1 MSVIAQKA
9 DIGPL
14 GLKLGMNAPARLRMV
29 RVVLLWAWDPIG
41 VRGIPE
47 AVDEY
52 DSYAPAILQLLESGA
67 SNRELADHL
76 TSIVRDRMELRPNP
90 TAAEDVAGML
100 RELYAIEG

>member
-1 MSVIAQKA
+1 
-9 DIGPL
+9 
-14 GLKLGMNAPARLRMV
+14 MNTPAKLRMV

-52 DSYAPAILQLLESGA
+52 DSYAPAVLQMLETGA
-67 SNRELADHL
+67 SDRQISDYL
-76 TSIVRDRMELRPNP
+76 TSVVRDRMELRPNP
-90 TAAEDVAGML
+90 KADEDIAAML